1 MYELLKK
8 LTPKTLIKRNEP
20 IIRTF
25 ISLFYKGDRF
35 QCTICDF
42 KMSRFITLKKDDKLC
57 PKCGSL
63 ARTRRLW
70 TLLSPIAENAK
81 ILHFSPSKSI
91 KIRLKSLMDTTYI
104 TTDYAGEFEAMK
116 RLNIEAIDEPDNQY
130 DIVICYHV
138 LEHIEN
144 DLKAMQELYRITK
157 DNGICIIQTPFKLG
171 EIYED
176 NSLTTEEDRLLH
188 FGQKDHVRI
197 YSVKGLM
204 HRLSTAGFQTTK
216 QSYKES
222 KNNRNGF
229 QFDETIILAKKPA

>member
-1 MYELLKK
+1 MYEILKN
-8 LTPKTLIKRNEP
+8 LIPKAFIKRNEP
-20 IIRTF
+20 MIRQLL
-25 ISLFYKGDRF
+25 SLFYMGNRF
-35 QCTICDF
+35 QCSVCEF
-42 KMSRFITLKKDDKLC
+42 KMSKFITLKTNDKLC

-63 ARTRRLW
+63 ARTRRLYEFIV
-70 TLLSPIAENAK
+70 PKAKNVK

-91 KIRLKSLMDTTYI
+91 RIRLKSLMDTTYI

-116 RLNIEAIDEPDNQY
+116 RLNIESIDEPDNQY

-157 DNGICIIQTPFKLG
+157 DNGICIIQTPFKVG

-229 QFDETIILAKKPA
+229 HFNETIILAKKHA